1 MRKSVI
7 VIIVAALVVLY
18 MLIFTVQQTE
28 RGIILRFGKVVR
40 DSDNKPMIYEPG
52 LHLKI
57 PFIETVKMLDARI
70 QTLDVQADRY
80 LTRENKDLM
89 VDSYLKWR
97 ITDFSRYYVATG
109 GGNPYQAETL
119 LKRKFSDRLRSEF
132 GRLNVKDIITDSRG
146 RLTVDVRDALNK
158 GSGSDTE
165 ATKDADQ
172 AIASAAARFD
182 QEIKGNSPVVNPNS
196 MAALGIQ
203 VVDVRIKRIELP
215 SEVSEAIYQ
224 RMRAERGAV
233 ERQHRSQGQEEAVK
247 IRAAA
252 DKTVTETLAEA
263 ERKALKLHGEGDAM
277 ATKLFADAFNQDP
290 DFYAFIRSLRAY
302 EKSFSKNGDDVMVL
316 SPDTDFF
323 RYMRAPTKQRVVQ

>member
-1 MRKSVI
+1 MRKT
-7 VIIVAALVVLY
+7 IIAIIASALVALY
-18 MLIFTVQQTE
+18 MSIFTVQQTE
-28 RGIILRFGKVVR
+28 RGITLRFGKVVR
-40 DSDNKPMIYEPG
+40 DSDHKPIIYEPG

-57 PFIETVKMLDARI
+57 PFIEMVKMLDARI

-146 RLTVDVRDALNK
+146 HLTIDVRDALNR
-158 GSGSDTE
+158 GSSSDTD
-165 ATKDADQ
+165 ATKNADQ
-172 AIASAAARFD
+172 AIASAAARFNK
-182 QEIKGNSPVVNPNS
+182 EIKGNLPVVNSNS
-196 MAALGIQ
+196 MAALGIE

-224 RMRAERGAV
+224 RMRAEREAV
-233 ERQHRSQGQEEAVK
+233 ARQHRSQGQEEAVK

-252 DKTVTETLAEA
+252 DKTVTEKLAEA
-263 ERKALKLHGEGDAM
+263 ERTALRLHGEGDAM
-277 ATKLFADAFNQDP
+277 ATKLFADIFNQDP

-316 SPDTDFF
+316 SPDTNFF
-323 RYMRAPTKQRVVQ
+323 RYMRAPTK

>member
-1 MRKSVI
+1 MI

-18 MLIFTVQQTE
+18 MSIFTVQQTE

-40 DSDNKPMIYEPG
+40 DSDNKPIIYEPG

-97 ITDFSRYYVATG
+97 ITHFSRYYVATG

-158 GSGSDTE
+158 GSDTE
-165 ATKDADQ
+165 VTKDADQ
-172 AIASAAARFD
+172 AIASAAAARFD
-182 QEIKGNSPVVNPNS
+182 QEIKGNSSVVNPNS
-196 MAALGIQ
+196 IAALGIQ

-224 RMRAERGAV
+224 RMRAEREAV
-233 ERQHRSQGQEEAVK
+233 ALQHRSQGQEEAVK

-263 ERKALKLHGEGDAM
+263 ERTALKLHGEGDAM

-323 RYMRAPTKQRVVQ
+323 RYMRAPTKQRAVQ